1 MSYEQLT
8 LDLNIQPPVAEM
20 LRYDSDL
27 MRFQRQLMMRNAD
40 MVRRMI
46 RNTRNEVHPG
56 SLSTRLWNMSKGYSK
71 MNRTTLVQTAIRMTW
86 EIKNYKKTGKVTNG

>member
-40 MVRRMI
+40 MIKRMI

-56 SLSTRLWNMSKGYSK
+56 PLSTRLWNMSKGYSR
-71 MNRTTLVQTAIRMTW
+71 MTRTELVQVVIRMTW
-86 EIKNYKKTGKVTNG
+86 EVNNYKKTKKVTDG